1 MPKWGWDEK
10 LNWTDWVFLYRTGK
24 VKDQA
29 SYQQKLVL
37 KGGDVKGK
45 KVAKH

>member
-37 KGGDVKGK
+37 QGGDVKGK
-45 KVAKH
+45 KVAMH